1 MVSIPQLL
9 IFGLLAAAG
18 NLLGGFLIVKSKQDR
33 GPLISLVAI
42 GAGFMLATI
51 FLEVIPES
59 VALGQTHKIGAMW
72 WLVAGYL
79 LTQFVAHTFAP
90 HVHFGEEP
98 HGNHLLAQGAAARA
112 VVALSVH
119 TFFDGVTVASGMLAS
134 FNLGVLLLIATLMH
148 KVPEGFTVAAVM
160 LSAGRGRRSAVKA
173 TLLVAAA
180 TMAGVIAV
188 SLIRPAVAYTLPF
201 SAGVTL
207 YVAASDLIPEVNSL
221 GGLRASLLVILGVA
235 LFYGT
240 QLLLEYF

>member
-1 MVSIPQLL
+1 MASISQLL
-9 IFGLLAAAG
+9 IFGLIAAAG
-18 NLLGGFLIVKSKQDR
+18 NLLGGFLIVRSKQKHR
-33 GPLISLVAI
+33 PLISLVAI

-59 VALGQTHKIGAMW
+59 VALGQSQKIGAMW
-72 WLVAGYL
+72 WMVAGYL

-98 HGNHLLAQGAAARA
+98 HGDQLLGHGAASRA

-134 FNLGVLLLIATLMH
+134 FDLGVLLLIATLMH

-160 LSAGRGRRSAVKA
+160 LSAGRGRRSATNA
-173 TLLVAAA
+173 TLLVAGA
-180 TMAGVIAV
+180 TLAGVIAV
-188 SLIRPAVAYTLPF
+188 SLIRPAVVYTLPF

-221 GGLRASLLVILGVA
+221 GGVRASLLVILGVA
-235 LFYGT
+235 LFYAT
-240 QLLLEYF
+240 QLLLEHV